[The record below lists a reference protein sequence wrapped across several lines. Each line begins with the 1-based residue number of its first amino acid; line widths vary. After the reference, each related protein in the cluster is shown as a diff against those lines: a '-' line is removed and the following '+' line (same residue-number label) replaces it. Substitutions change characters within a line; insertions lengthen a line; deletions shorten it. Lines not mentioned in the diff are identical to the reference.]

1 MAYTV
6 KQLLESKQ
14 FPDMRLATCKENL
27 NQEIKGIRIIEIED
41 MERYLTGGELLLTN
55 MKVYFGETDR
65 EFRKHLNELEKKQV
79 SGFIIKQHP
88 DMVQK
93 VNYYDILLKFCS
105 ERNIPVIEISED
117 EYYWGI
123 IKYVILQIYD
133 ENIARLIYFKLTHDN
148 ISNMLLDGE
157 NFEDPTKNIL
167 FLLSSMIGNPVALYY
182 SNLTCCASTTQD
194 LSDFVFEK
202 NVEKYKPDIVTDLN
216 TKTEKR
222 AYAIYYKNTCVRSG
236 RSLFGSHGSEYAIN
250 NTGLYGIGKCCFTL
264 QYSFMKTY
272 AQNEIEKNINEILN
286 IACLMVY

>member
-14 FPDMRLATCKENL
+14 FPDMRLVTCKENL
-27 NQEIKGIRIIEIED
+27 NQEIKGIRIIDIED

-157 NFEDPTKNIL
+157 DFEDPTKNIL

-202 NVEKYKPDIVTDLN
+202 NVEKYKPDIVTRFEYKN
-216 TKTEKR
+216 REKSIR
-222 AYAIYYKNTCVRSG
+222 NIFQNTCVRPN
-236 RSLFGSHGSEYAIN
+236 RNLFGSHGSEYAIN
-250 NTGLYGIGKCCFTL
+250 NTGLYGIGNAVITL
-264 QYSFMKTY
+264 QYSFMETY
-272 AQNEIEKNINEILN
+272 AK
-286 IACLMVY
+286 MR